1 MNFEQLLTRIQAI
14 GAPNRERAALI
25 TVVGLGAYTGGLVGY
40 VLAGIAVGLLVADAL
55 TDDEPTQPSTGTGQ

>member
-1 MNFEQLLTRIQAI
+1 MNLDQLLSRIQSL

-55 TDDEPTQPSTGTGQ
+55 TDDEPAKVE